1 MTQNRSLDILKNA
14 ILQEKRG
21 KAFYRAA
28 ASQSTHTDVKDFFE
42 TMAAEEVEHVK
53 ILSGQF
59 KALKQTGKFNASDT
73 STMGT
78 ISQNV
83 LTPEV
88 KARIAAA
95 DFEAAAISAAMLM
108 EERAIALYAGRAEET
123 EDPEEKKLYQWLAD
137 WEKKHL
143 AFLAAID
150 EELKERIWND
160 SGFWP
165 F

>member
-1 MTQNRSLDILKNA
+1 MTENRSLDILKNA
-14 ILQEKRG
+14 ILLEKRG
-21 KAFYRAA
+21 KAFYRTAA
-28 ASQSTHTDVKDFFE
+28 AQATNADVQEFFE
-42 TMAAEEVEHVK
+42 NMAAEEVEHVK
-53 ILSGQF
+53 ILSDQF
-59 KALKQTGKFNASDT
+59 KAFKETGKFKAPET
-73 STMGT
+73 STLGT

-108 EERAIALYAGRAEET
+108 EERAIALYAGRAQEAS
-123 EDPEEKKLYQWLAD
+123 DPEEKKLYQWFAD
-137 WEKKHL
+137 WEKEHL
-143 AFLAAID
+143 EFLAAID
-150 EELKERIWND
+150 AELKERIWND